1 MSTVDDARPA
11 ARLTALVGPSGVGKG
26 GVVELIRARSPSVWI
41 SVPVTTRPIR
51 EHEVDGVDRYFV
63 DRSEFERMIADGR
76 LLDWTEI
83 ADHLHGTPIEPI
95 RSRLRAGQPVL
106 LTIDL
111 PGACR
116 VRAAMPEARLVF
128 LAPPVPRATRAQHV
142 DPDRPPPLS
151 CEFDQTVVNEHV
163 ERAAAELVGLLGCSF
178 PTPAQPRVRG

>member
-26 GVVELIRARSPSVWI
+26 GVVELIRARSSSVWI
-41 SVPVTTRPIR
+41 SIPVTTRPIR
-51 EHEVDGVDRYFV
+51 EHEVDGVDRFFV
-63 DRSEFERMIADGR
+63 DRAEFEHMIADGR

-83 ADHLHGTPIEPI
+83 AGQLYGIPAEPI

-106 LTIDL
+106 LTTDL
-111 PGACR
+111 PGARR

-128 LAPPVPRATRAQHV
+128 LAPPATCVTRAHPV
-142 DPDRPPPLS
+142 DSDRPAPLPR
-151 CEFDQTVVNEHV
+151 EFDQTVVNEHV